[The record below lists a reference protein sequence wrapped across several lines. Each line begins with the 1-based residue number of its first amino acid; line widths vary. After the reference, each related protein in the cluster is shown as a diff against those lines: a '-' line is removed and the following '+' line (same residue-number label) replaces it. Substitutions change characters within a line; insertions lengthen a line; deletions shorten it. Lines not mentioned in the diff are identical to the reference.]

1 MNGKK
6 LLLKYQYAN
15 EYSERLILMDLSAYF
30 LTFEYIL
37 MASTFIALALIF
49 LYSYYAT
56 DEEQK
61 NKK

>member
-1 MNGKK
+1 MEKSYYLNINMLMNIQK
-6 LLLKYQYAN
+6 
-15 EYSERLILMDLSAYF
+15 RLILMDLSAYF
-30 LTFEYIL
+30 LTFEYII

>member
-1 MNGKK
+1 MSIKK
-6 LLLKYQYAN
+6 
-15 EYSERLILMDLSAYF
+15 RVILMDLSAYF

-49 LYSYYAT
+49 LYSYYAS